1 MKQIKLY
8 NKISAAGTDLFDR
21 GAYTLTDEGEVY
33 DAILVRSAKL
43 HDVAFPE
50 TLQCIARCGAGVNNI
65 PVDACAEKG
74 IVVFN
79 TPGANANAVKEL
91 VICALLLAS
100 RKIAAG
106 IAWVQALKGQGD
118 QVSPQVEKG
127 KSAFVGP
134 EIAGKTLGI
143 VGLGAIGR
151 LVAGAARALGME
163 VIGYDPFLTPATQ
176 QELGETVRIVT
187 DLDEIYAQSDYIT
200 LHVPATAETKGMIC
214 QANIAKMKAG
224 ARIINLARGELV
236 VDADVIAALGDGRL
250 GAYVTDFATDAL
262 LGVDGVTP
270 LPHLGAST
278 PESEDNCA
286 SMAAL
291 EVIDFP
297 GKRQHQKLGQLP
309 RRRPARQRQR
319 ARRPVPRRWGGRG
332 GAAAPGRPDHYPAAA
347 KGEKGQAGYT
357 LADVTGVT
365 DGTAA
370 ALAKLAGVRR
380 ARVL

>member
-1 MKQIKLY
+1 MHRPVRR
-8 NKISAAGTDLFDR
+8 R
-21 GAYTLTDEGEVY
+21 GQQHPGGRLRREGH
-33 DAILVRSAKL
+33 RR
-43 HDVAFPE
+43 
-50 TLQCIARCGAGVNNI
+50 LQH
-65 PVDACAEKG
+65 
-74 IVVFN
+74 
-79 TPGANANAVKEL
+79 PGANANAVKEL

-200 LHVPATAETKGMIC
+200 LHVPAHAETKGMIC

-347 KGEKGQAGYT
+347 KGRKGPGGLHPGRRHRRHRRHPPPPWPSWRACAGRGCCKQDPIQ
-357 LADVTGVT
+357 LH
-365 DGTAA
+365 
-370 ALAKLAGVRR
+370 
-380 ARVL
+380 RV

>member
-163 VIGYDPFLTPATQ
+163 VIGYDPFLTPAAQ

-291 EVIDFP
+291 EVIDFLENGNIKNSVNYP
-297 GKRQHQKLGQLP
+297 AVALPDSDSERVALCHDAGVDGEALLRQAGLTIT
-309 RRRPARQRQR
+309 
-319 ARRPVPRRWGGRG
+319 
-332 GAAAPGRPDHYPAAA
+332 AAA